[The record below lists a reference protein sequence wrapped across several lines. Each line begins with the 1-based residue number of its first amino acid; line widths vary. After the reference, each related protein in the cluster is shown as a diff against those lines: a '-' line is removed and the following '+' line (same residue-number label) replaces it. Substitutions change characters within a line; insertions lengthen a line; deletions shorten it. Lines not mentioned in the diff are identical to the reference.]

1 MASLTDFF
9 TSSTGSEPLAFQY
22 ATMVPQY
29 RVSELPQNLQ
39 EDAGI
44 ANSRAL
50 QDFSQ
55 RTLPQL
61 MNQGAASGQI
71 GSSGLNQ
78 RARFAAEDTNRQVFD
93 TNRML
98 NRNLISIAQQKVM
111 ATMGGMF

>member
-9 TSSTGSEPLAFQY
+9 QTGSGVEPLAFQY

-29 RVSELPQNLQ
+29 RVSEEAQNLQ
-39 EDAGI
+39 EDAAV
-44 ANSRAL
+44 ANNRTL
-50 QDFSQ
+50 QDFAQ
-55 RTLPQL
+55 RTLPQI

-78 RARFAAEDTNRQVFD
+78 RAQFAAEDANRNVFD
-93 TNRML
+93 VNRML
-98 NRNLISIAQQKVM
+98 NRNLVAIAQQKVM